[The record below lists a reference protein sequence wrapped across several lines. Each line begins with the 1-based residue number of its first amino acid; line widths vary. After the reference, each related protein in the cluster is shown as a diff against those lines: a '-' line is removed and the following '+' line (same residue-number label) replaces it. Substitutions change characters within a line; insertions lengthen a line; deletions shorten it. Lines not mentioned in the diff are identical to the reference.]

1 MAFVLFWRCIV
12 CSGKY
17 SSCFP
22 LEIKFHPPSFT
33 FAPCSPLSSSS
44 SSCFTSSLNIISNLL
59 TKECGFSSSQV
70 TAVMRRAPLLLR
82 NKSDHT
88 AREVIHL
95 LRDSGFTENKLTT
108 TILRYPLIL
117 TLRVDRQ
124 LRPKMEF
131 LKKMGLSTQDT
142 ANIIFKRPR
151 LLSLSLESCLVPRIF
166 HIETLFGSK
175 DNLCKVL
182 RIVPQL
188 LVSDFEK
195 QVKPKVEFVKNSIG
209 IPEGSTAFARALGAV
224 IGLRF
229 ETLEA
234 KIKNLASLG
243 LAEEEIGQ
251 ILKKDPLAFRYSTKK
266 MKENIDFLTHTAGLE
281 SKIVAWNP
289 KILSLS
295 LEKRLKPRFEVFQYL
310 RTYSHVK
317 YLPNLVS
324 FFKLSEQEF
333 LKYSGQ
339 VKSNDHTVS

>member
-1 MAFVLFWRCIV
+1 
-12 CSGKY
+12 
-17 SSCFP
+17 
-22 LEIKFHPPSFT
+22 
-33 FAPCSPLSSSS
+33 
-44 SSCFTSSLNIISNLL
+44 
-59 TKECGFSSSQV
+59 
-70 TAVMRRAPLLLR
+70 MRRAPLLLR

-95 LRDSGFTENKLTT
+95 LRDSGLTENKLTT

-117 TLRVDRQ
+117 TLRLDRQ

-131 LKKMGLSTQDT
+131 LKKMGLPTQDI
-142 ANIIFKRPR
+142 AHIIFKRPR

-182 RIVPQL
+182 RIAPQL

-209 IPEGSTAFARALGAV
+209 IPEGSTTFARALNAV

-251 ILKKDPLAFRYSTKK
+251 ILKKYPLTFLYFNQ
-266 MKENIDFLTHTAGLE
+266 ENERKHRFFDTHCR
-281 SKIVAWNP
+281 S
-289 KILSLS
+289 
-295 LEKRLKPRFEVFQYL
+295 
-310 RTYSHVK
+310 
-317 YLPNLVS
+317 
-324 FFKLSEQEF
+324 
-333 LKYSGQ
+333 
-339 VKSNDHTVS
+339 